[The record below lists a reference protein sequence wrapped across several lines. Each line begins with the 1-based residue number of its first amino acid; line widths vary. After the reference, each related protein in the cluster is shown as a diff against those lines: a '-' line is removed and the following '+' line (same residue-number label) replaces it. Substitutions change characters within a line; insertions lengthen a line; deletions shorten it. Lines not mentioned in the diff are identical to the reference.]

1 MTRRSKKVARMA
13 AAGAAVAV
21 VTAAG
26 VAERTALAASFTV
39 LAHLHWLW
47 IPAAVLLESASM
59 AAFAIMPRWL
69 LAAGGAAWASNP
81 CWPPPTRSTRCRS
94 RCRWPDP
101 HSPRPSLPPLH
112 PAGRGCPLAGWS
124 LLAGG
129 VGQAAA
135 ALVVVGGRLPS
146 GNILVTAAAVLVVAG
161 AAARRP
167 RLRGGLE
174 RPAAWTLQQGS
185 RLLRRPATE
194 PRKTIRAWATYAT
207 QDLTSTTRRF
217 SRLRIPA
224 GQKQK

>member
-1 MTRRSKKVARMA
+1 M
-13 AAGAAVAV
+13 AV

-112 PAGRGCPLAGWS
+112 PAGRGCPAGR
-124 LLAGG
+124 LVAAGRRG
-129 VGQAAA
+129 EAEAAA

-146 GNILVTAAAVLVVAG
+146 GNILVTAAAVRGVLAG
-161 AAARRP
+161 AA
-167 RLRGGLE
+167 
-174 RPAAWTLQQGS
+174 
-185 RLLRRPATE
+185 
-194 PRKTIRAWATYAT
+194 RA
-207 QDLTSTTRRF
+207 
-217 SRLRIPA
+217 
-224 GQKQK
+224 